1 MSKVANAILSR
12 TMYAAPLRGARASSK
27 PSLNCTTPMAR
38 SVSCLW
44 ISNTGGNAA
53 NPARSSSQITSIQL
67 IAGRFRSFMA
77 RSRKISAPGAGTF
90 PAFPALSS
98 SLYLHIGPLAS
109 CVACEP
115 YQTAD
120 QQFTSTSLLRR
131 LLLPWRRRRTLSRFR
146 RRSGPL
152 LLPVVKLLLLL
163 LFVSL
168 LHRSNRLGQWMRPLW
183 CWLALSLL
191 RRTEVSRR
199 LCIPVFRLRTS
210 FRLWIALLLIPS
222 RLRLRLIVVPPIC
235 LSKRTESLLRR
246 RCLPNQ

>member
-12 TMYAAPLRGARASSK
+12 TMYAAPRRGARPSSQ
-27 PSLNCTTPMAR
+27 PSLNCTTPMAS

-53 NPARSSSQITSIQL
+53 SPARNSSQRTSIQL
-67 IAGRFRSFMA
+67 IAGPFRSFMA

-120 QQFTSTSLLRR
+120 QQFTSTSLLGW
-131 LLLPWRRRRTLSRFR
+131 LLLPRGRWRRVLRRFR
-146 RRSGPL
+146 QRGGAL
-152 LLPVVKLLLLL
+152 LLPGVKHLFLL
-163 LFVSL
+163 LFVSFF
-168 LHRSNRLGQWMRPLW
+168 HPGKPVGHWNRPPS
-183 CWLALSLL
+183 CWVAL
-191 RRTEVSRR
+191 R
-199 LCIPVFRLRTS
+199 
-210 FRLWIALLLIPS
+210 
-222 RLRLRLIVVPPIC
+222 VP
-235 LSKRTESLLRR
+235 RGREAAR
-246 RCLPNQ
+246 Q